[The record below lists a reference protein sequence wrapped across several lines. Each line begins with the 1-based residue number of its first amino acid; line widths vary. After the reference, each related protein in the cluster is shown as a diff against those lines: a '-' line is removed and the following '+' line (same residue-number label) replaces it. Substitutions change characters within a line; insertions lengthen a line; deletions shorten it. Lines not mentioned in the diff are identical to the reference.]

1 MHKNILFKILSSTL
15 LAYML
20 YTQSVFAENIN
31 LMDISHG
38 NSKYIDGL
46 IKLALSYNEKQYS
59 FTYETEALYTPRIL
73 ELFESGRITIFW
85 AATTKEYEEKYRPI
99 FIPLFRGLLGYRVM
113 LIREG
118 DQYRFNHI
126 KTFDDLFTIKLGQG
140 RYWTDTEIME
150 ANGLKII
157 QTRSYDG
164 LFHMLDGGRFDA
176 FPRGIQ
182 EPWAEI
188 SSRPDLS
195 LAVEENLILV
205 YRMPFYLFLTKNNE
219 RLAQELETGLLKAL
233 EDGSYERYFFNDP
246 TVKEAI
252 AKVDLKNRTYI
263 HLKNPLLSD
272 KTPLNRKEFWLNP
285 KDL

>member
-1 MHKNILFKILSSTL
+1 MLKNKFYYLLL
-15 LAYML
+15 LAF
-20 YTQSVFAENIN
+20 SVHNVALHNAAAENIN
-31 LMDISHG
+31 LMDITHG

-46 IKLALSYNEKQYS
+46 IKLALSYDDKNYTY
-59 FTYETEALYTPRIL
+59 TYEPEALYTPRIL
-73 ELFESGRITIFW
+73 EFFDEGRITIFW
-85 AATTKEYEEKYRPI
+85 AATTKEYEEKYRPV

-113 LIREG
+113 LIRKGE
-118 DQYRFNHI
+118 QHRFNSI
-126 KTFDDLFTIKLGQG
+126 KTFDDLFSIKLGQG

-188 SSRPDLS
+188 ASRPDLS

-205 YRMPFYLFLTKNNE
+205 YRMPFYLFFTKNNDS
-219 RLAQELETGLLKAL
+219 LAQKVETGLLKAL
-233 EDGSYERYFFNDP
+233 NDGAYERYFLNDP
-246 TVKEAI
+246 TVKEAM

-263 HLKNPLLSD
+263 HLNNPLLSD
-272 KTPLNRKEFWLNP
+272 KTPVDNEKFWLNP
-285 KDL
+285 KNL